1 MKASKKRKEYMYS
14 LVEKWENSNK
24 SQRAISEEAGIS
36 FHVFRYWVKKQKAEQ
51 LQKNVRKS
59 NPPKNKTRAF
69 YPISLSPISHFEKL
83 QIIYP
88 NGVKINCPSS
98 VTTNQLQDLIKLF

>member
-1 MKASKKRKEYMYS
+1 MYS
-14 LVEKWENSNK
+14 IVEQWKNSNK
-24 SQRAISEEAGIS
+24 SQRAISEELGIS

-51 LQKNVRKS
+51 LQKNIKKTKLA
-59 NPPKNKTRAF
+59 KNKTRAF
-69 YPISLSPISHFEKL
+69 YPISLSQSSHFEEL

-98 VTTNQLQDLIKLF
+98 VTSNQLQELIKLF